1 MPDSPLIVLRE
12 VRQSFREW
20 LDQIQKSPDPAS
32 QPAGELKRIS
42 EQLKR
47 VDAALKKA
55 SPSLTASEEWKEEVG
70 NYASTLRELRSRLGN
85 FEITLRIRSSQ
96 MANKRAQ
103 FDAVRSWADLARH
116 IG

>member
-1 MPDSPLIVLRE
+1 MPDSPLNVISE
-12 VRQSFREW
+12 VRQTFRAW
-20 LDQIQKSPDPAS
+20 LDQVQSSPDPAS

-47 VDAALKKA
+47 VDSALKKA
-55 SPSLTASEEWKEEVG
+55 SPLLAASEEWKQEIA
-70 NYASTLRELRSRLGN
+70 NYADTLRELRARLGN

-103 FDAVRSWADLARH
+103 FDAVRSWADLAKH

>member
-1 MPDSPLIVLRE
+1 MADSPLDVIRE
-12 VRQSFREW
+12 VRQFFRVW
-20 LDQIQKSPDPAS
+20 LDQVQSSPDPAS

-47 VDAALKKA
+47 VDAALKQA
-55 SPSLTASEEWKEEVG
+55 SPSLAASEEWKQEIAT
-70 NYASTLRELRSRLGN
+70 YADILRELRARLGN
-85 FEITLRIRSSQ
+85 FEITLRIRASQ

-103 FDAVRSWADLARH
+103 FDAVRSWADLAKH